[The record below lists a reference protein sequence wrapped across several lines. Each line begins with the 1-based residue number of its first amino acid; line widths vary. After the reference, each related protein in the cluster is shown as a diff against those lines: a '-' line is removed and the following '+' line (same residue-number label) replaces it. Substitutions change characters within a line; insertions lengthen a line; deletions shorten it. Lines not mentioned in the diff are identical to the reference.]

1 MRVLSLDIATT
12 CGVAFGEAGATPR
25 AWSVDLGKRL
35 GDRERF
41 SKTISLTRWACE
53 RFKPDL
59 IAIEAPIGG
68 KTTSHLLVGMWACA
82 MGEATR
88 IHVPVEKC
96 DISSVR
102 KHFLGKHL
110 TAKHFPHLP
119 AAKAKAEIKRSV
131 MNRCKALGWEVDD
144 HDAADAAAIWD
155 YACAVH
161 AGMGHETTPLFS
173 GAQHG

>member
-1 MRVLSLDIATT
+1 
-12 CGVAFGEAGATPR
+12 VAFGEAGATPR

-41 SKTISLTRWACE
+41 SKTISLTRWACK

-68 KTTSHLLVGMWACA
+68 KTTRTSSWAC
-82 MGEATR
+82 GPVPWGKRRGFTCLSRSATS
-88 IHVPVEKC
+88 PLC
-96 DISSVR
+96 AST
-102 KHFLGKHL
+102 FFGKHL

-161 AGMGHETTPLFS
+161 AKTGHETTPLFS